1 MFLNA
6 AFEGCRR
13 TWVICDPIYW
23 ALSLMATT
31 VNLQCFP
38 IFEMQNKNCWSCPQK
53 FYECIGAGG
62 HELYKRATVNVNKS
76 NRGDPTFENASQI
89 VVNIFWVH
97 WCRRTWVIRAGPIL
111 GSFLARNSCYILQRT
126 NNINIDPRVTI
137 TPNNPFSKWQIQRKL
152 QRQIERQCQG
162 QWQMD
167 Y

>member
-1 MFLNA
+1 MSNMRSNILGSLFNGDNSEPCNA
-6 AFEGCRR
+6 VLSDF
-13 TWVICDPIYW
+13 WN
-23 ALSLMATT
+23 AL
-31 VNLQCFP
+31 
-38 IFEMQNKNCWSCPQK
+38 KNCWSCPQK

-137 TPNNPFSKWQIQRKL
+137 TPHFPISKKTNKKKMTNRKTMPKTMTNIGPDWLLHFSGTTI
-152 QRQIERQCQG
+152 
-162 QWQMD
+162 
-167 Y
+167 